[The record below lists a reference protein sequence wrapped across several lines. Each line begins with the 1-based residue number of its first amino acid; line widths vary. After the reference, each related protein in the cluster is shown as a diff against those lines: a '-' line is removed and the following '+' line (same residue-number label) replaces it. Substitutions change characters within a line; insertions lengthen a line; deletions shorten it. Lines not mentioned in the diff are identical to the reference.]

1 MRKLL
6 LISLIF
12 IGLGQ
17 LWAQE
22 DKDFLLTK
30 ERIIADFKL
39 ASDILKK
46 QHPHPYKFVDS
57 VRLDQQLDSLMHLA
71 QQEEDV
77 YAILQYSPLQLFRD
91 VHTKL
96 QLSAENSKQTIRHT
110 RFFPFPVIIEKGRI
124 FVNSRGGSIPYGA
137 EVLTVNGQPSSI
149 IMQMLAPNSYSD
161 GFIKTGTDRFYGDFQ
176 GVWGYNNASPK
187 NYTIRYRPAD
197 GNKDQEQVVPA
208 LDPSKGV
215 HSSRLGIAPFNRL
228 ETSYYVYGTYLDE
241 ESTGILTVLSFA
253 LDESFAY
260 KEFSDFF
267 NEVKKRNIRNV
278 IIDIR
283 SNGGGNP
290 AISALLYSFLAPKSF
305 DNVYNQRT
313 KTIDIAYPEYTI
325 NNGRRMS
332 DEDIRNMYNF
342 MNQRFNKD
350 SLTGFYVGNARL
362 KESQLENYPPDKD
375 AFNGSVYVL
384 TSGATVSAATY
395 FASLV
400 QKNKRGLVIGK
411 ETGSGEQSTTAA
423 WFLNYQLPNTK
434 SILTIPMSEM
444 YFFNAQTDNG
454 RGVMP
459 DRELSMEE
467 FLKYF
472 RSEQDPEISYTRA
485 LIKQGT

>member
-30 ERIIADFKL
+30 EGLISDFKL

-57 VRLDQQLDSLMHLA
+57 VRLEQQLDSLMRLA
-71 QQEEDV
+71 HQEEDL
-77 YAILQYSPLQLFRD
+77 YAILRYSPLQLFRD

-96 QLSAENSKQTIRHT
+96 QLSPENSRQTIRDT
-110 RFFPFPVIIEKGRI
+110 RFFPFPVVIEKDKI
-124 FVNSRGGSIPYGA
+124 FVNGKGSSVPYGA
-137 EVLTVNGQPSSI
+137 EILEINGQNTAA
-149 IMQMLAPNSYSD
+149 IMRLLAASSYSD
-161 GFIKTGTDRFYGDFQ
+161 GFISTGTDRFYGDFQ
-176 GVWGYNNASPK
+176 SVWGYYNASPK
-187 NYTIRYRPAD
+187 QYSVRYRPA
-197 GNKDQEQVVPA
+197 GSNKEQEQVLLA

-228 ETSYYVYGTYLDE
+228 ETSYYVYGTYIDK
-241 ESTGILTVLSFA
+241 ESTGILTVMSFA

-260 KEFSDFF
+260 KEFSEFF
-267 NEVKKRNIRNV
+267 KEVKKRGIRHV
-278 IIDIR
+278 IVDIR
-283 SNGGGNP
+283 KNGGGNP
-290 AISALLYSFLAPKSF
+290 AISALLYSFLASESF

-313 KTIDIAYPEYTI
+313 KTISIAYPEYAI
-325 NNGRRMS
+325 NNGRKMS

-375 AFNGSVYVL
+375 AFKGSVYVL

-434 SILTIPMSEM
+434 SILTVPMSEM

-459 DRELSMEE
+459 DRELSIDD

-472 RSEQDPEISYTRA
+472 RSERDPEISYTRD
-485 LIKQGT
+485 LIREKL